1 MNEISLNGAPRML
14 DPGETLDE
22 LIRKLGLDPR
32 WVVAE
37 VNGEAVG
44 RERFAD
50 RVLAAGDK
58 VELIRA
64 VAGG

>member
-1 MNEISLNGAPRML
+1 MV
-14 DPGETLDE
+14 DPGETLEE
-22 LIRKLGLDPR
+22 LIQKLGLDPR
-32 WVVAE
+32 WVVSE

-50 RVLAAGDK
+50 VVLAAGDK